1 MTIPE
6 WTRLENSA
14 IIYPSCQT
22 RKYAAVYRMSL
33 TLSSDVIPS
42 RLDDAL
48 KAVMHRFP
56 SFRFTVRKGLF
67 WWFLRRLEND
77 PAVSAPS
84 GLEIFDPKDNAGY
97 MFKLSCSGC
106 RVNLDVFHALTDGTG
121 AMTFL
126 LSVVAE
132 YIRMTTGTSISYGKW
147 VYDPAEE
154 PTEGEMED
162 GFDQFSGTK
171 GSLDSEKSAYHVKG
185 RAERAGVLNS
195 LGVSVPEDQLLS
207 KARELGCTV
216 TELVSAL
223 MLYSLQEVRSADT
236 SRRKS
241 PHLRM
246 EVPVNLRPIF
256 GSKTLRNFSSY
267 VYLGIDVTNGDLS
280 LEDTL
285 REVKCQKNL
294 YMQRGRLTKRIAA
307 NVALEDSL
315 AIRCIPLF
323 IKRPVINII
332 NHLKGDNY
340 STYTFSNLGR
350 IELPEEMRE
359 YVKDIHFI
367 LGRTRQRFGSCA
379 CVSYGGRLN
388 LDFSRKIA
396 GDEFERVF
404 VKNLRG
410 LGIWATVSVPSEPLR
425 PEHGKNVPSK
435 AVFSGKGLVP
445 KFLLSF

>member
-22 RKYAAVYRMSL
+22 RKYASTYRLSV

-42 RLDDAL
+42 RLDEAL
-48 KAVMHRFP
+48 KTVINRFP

-67 WWFLRRLEND
+67 WWFLRRLENA
-77 PAVSAPS
+77 PAISDPS
-84 GLEIFDPKDNAGY
+84 GLDSFDLKGNAGY
-97 MFKLSCSGC
+97 MFKLSCSGK

-132 YIRMTTGTSISYGKW
+132 YIRQTTGTEISYGKW
-147 VYDPAEE
+147 VFNPEEE
-154 PTEGEMED
+154 PSECEMED

-171 GSLDSEKSAYHVKG
+171 GSLDSEKRAYHVKG
-185 RAERAGVLNS
+185 RNESAHVLNS
-195 LGVSVPEDQLLS
+195 LGVSVPEDQLTS

-216 TELVSAL
+216 TELVTAL
-223 MLYSLQEVRSADT
+223 MLFSLQQVRAADS

-267 VYLGIDVTNGDLS
+267 VYLGIDVTNGDMS
-280 LEDTL
+280 LEDIL
-285 REVKCQKNL
+285 REVKSQKAL
-294 YMQRGRLTKRIAA
+294 YMQRGRLVRRIAA
-307 NVALEDSL
+307 NVALEDNL

-323 IKRPVINII
+323 LKRPVINLI

-359 YVKDIHFI
+359 YVSDIHFI

-379 CVSYGGRLN
+379 CASYGGRLN

-404 VKNLRG
+404 VDNLRG
-410 LGIWATVSVPSEPLR
+410 LGVWATVSVPSEPLR
-425 PEHGKNVPSK
+425 PEHGKDVSSK
-435 AVFSGKGLVP
+435 AVFSGKGLIP
-445 KFLLSF
+445 KFLLSI